1 MTDIDGQQTLATIV
15 TNLPGSARVFERWGI
30 DYCCHGQRPLDDAC
44 AELSVDVTSV
54 LGELETLGDPTPAEW
69 ASLSTS
75 ELTEHIVEVH
85 HKYLKAELPRLVA
98 LAQKVNAVH
107 GGRHAEL
114 AEVAQLVERTQA
126 ELVPHMQ
133 REELM
138 IYPAVRKVIVD
149 PTFEPRFGNFDG
161 PLSDLIRE
169 HDDQGEILDRLIEI
183 TDDFQVPAD
192 GCASYAALYDGLR
205 EMNQDTRLH
214 VHKENNVLFP
224 AVKELEANLAG
235 ASS

>member
-1 MTDIDGQQTLATIV
+1 MTAIDGSQTLATIV
-15 TNLPGSARVFERWGI
+15 TNLPASARVFERWGI

-44 AELSVDVTSV
+44 VELNVDVGSVLAEL
-54 LGELETLGDPTPAEW
+54 GTLGDPEPADW

-85 HKYLKAELPRLVA
+85 HTYLKAELPRLVS

-114 AEVAQLVERTQA
+114 AEVAQLVERAQA

-138 IYPAVRKVIVD
+138 IYPAVRKIIVD
-149 PTFEPRFGNFDG
+149 PTFEPRFGKFDG

-169 HDDQGEILDRLIEI
+169 HDDQGDILDRLIEI
-183 TDDFQVPAD
+183 TGDFQVPAD

-205 EMNQDTRLH
+205 QMNQDTRLH

-224 AVKELEANLAG
+224 AVKELEESLAT
-235 ASS
+235 AVS